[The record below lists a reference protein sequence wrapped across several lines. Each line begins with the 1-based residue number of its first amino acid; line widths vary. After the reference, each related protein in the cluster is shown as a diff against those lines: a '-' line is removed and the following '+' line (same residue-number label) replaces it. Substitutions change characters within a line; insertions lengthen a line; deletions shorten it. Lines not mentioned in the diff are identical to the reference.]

1 MRMTRR
7 RVVAGA
13 GALLSAAA
21 RPALAMERTLI
32 KVRAKAGA
40 TNGVLTCKGKSYPC
54 AVGRSGI
61 LHPKFEG
68 DGGTPA
74 GVFFLR
80 EIRYRPDRLSAA
92 PTSGLPVYRSTPT
105 DGWCDD
111 PADPNYNRLVRLP
124 YQADAESMWLDAHAY
139 DLLAVIG
146 YNDAPP
152 IPGKGSAVFF
162 HVAHDLG
169 DHFGPTAGCVALRL
183 DDLKTVLA
191 ACTPGSRIDIR
202 VG

>member
-1 MRMTRR
+1 MPMTRR
-7 RVVAGA
+7 IAITAVGAVLAAGPA
-13 GALLSAAA
+13 MAA
-21 RPALAMERTLI
+21 PRTLI

-40 TNGVLTCKGKSYPC
+40 INGTLACKGQTYPC
-54 AVGRSGI
+54 ALGRSGV

-74 GVFFLR
+74 GVFGLR
-80 EIRYRPDRLSAA
+80 EIRYRPDRIGKA
-92 PTSGLPVYRSTPT
+92 PASGLPVYPSKPT

-111 PADPNYNRLVRLP
+111 PADANYNRLVTLP
-124 YQADAESMWLDAHAY
+124 YQSDAESMWLEAAAY

-152 IPGKGSAVFF
+152 IPGAGSAIFL
-162 HVAHDLG
+162 HVAHDLD

-183 DDLKTVLA
+183 EDLQTVLA